1 MPEISRFLGIVISMN
16 FRDHPPP
23 HFHVRYNEHR
33 ATFTIS
39 DLRLLNGGLP
49 PKVVALV
56 LEWAFAH
63 RSELMTD
70 WDLAVAK
77 KPLNKIEPLV

>member
-1 MPEISRFLGIVISMN
+1 MPEISRFLGIIISMN

-23 HFHVRYNEHR
+23 HFHIRYNEFR
-33 ATFTIS
+33 ATFSIS
-39 DLRLLNGGLP
+39 ELQVLDGSLP
-49 PKVVALV
+49 PKVLALV

-63 RSELMTD
+63 RAELMLN
-70 WDLAVAK
+70 WNLAVAK

>member
-16 FRDHPPP
+16 FRDNPPP
-23 HFHVRYNEHR
+23 HFHIRYNEHR
-33 ATFTIS
+33 GIFSIS
-39 DLRLLNGGLP
+39 ELRLLDGSLP
-49 PKVVALV
+49 PKVVDLV

-63 RSELMTD
+63 RAELMAN